1 MSEPKTFARG
11 IDLNRPVVRAPIT
24 IVGLG
29 GIGSWVAECLMRMG
43 AERVH
48 VIDPDVIEEVNCGPQ
63 CYTRADLGLAKV
75 DATIARAAGLGLQW
89 TGERMAVGSGT
100 DLAAPGEG
108 RIVVSGVDSMRARA
122 DIWRAV
128 RGAGEGVTHYLDGR
142 VSRDSW
148 EVHSVRTAIRADC
161 ERYRHSLYSSRE
173 VPPEPCTARM
183 TAFVGLAIGGYTA
196 NAVRNVCQGKSP
208 MSKWE
213 WDGECLA
220 GIEGVRHE

>member
-1 MSEPKTFARG
+1 MSDTKAFARG
-11 IDLNRPVVRAPIT
+11 IDLNHPVVRAPIT
-24 IVGLG
+24 LVGLG

-48 VIDPDVIEEVNCGPQ
+48 VIDPDAVEEVNLGPQ
-63 CYTRADLGLAKV
+63 CYARGDLGVAKV
-75 DATIARAAGLGLQW
+75 EATIARAADLGLQW
-89 TGERMAVGSGT
+89 TGERMAVGAST

-108 RIVVSGVDSMRARA
+108 RIIVSGVDSMRARS

-128 RGAGEGVTHYLDGR
+128 REAGGGVAHYFDGR

-148 EVHSVRTAIRADC
+148 EVHSVRTGVHADR

-183 TAFVGLAIGGYTA
+183 TAFVGLAIGGYIG